1 MNRGRPPNWNPFSSL
16 GADVWTE
23 VAEFGSKG
31 RIGIALAARRRLPWF
46 DEAVGNG
53 LLATLEPDGY
63 AQLEPWSSA
72 GGELVAE
79 IKEKISIAYHLRG
92 EIVLAAM
99 DRYMFISV
107 EGNGRLVAPGNLVA
121 HIDPDNSG
129 RARFVVRDSKL
140 WIWSEKQWQSR
151 RAERLSVLSR

>member
-1 MNRGRPPNWNPFSSL
+1 MSQGRPPNWNPFSSL

-46 DEAVGNG
+46 DEAVENG

-63 AQLEPWSSA
+63 AQLAPWSSA

-79 IKEKISIAYHLRG
+79 IKEKNL
-92 EIVLAAM
+92 
-99 DRYMFISV
+99 DRVSSPRR
-107 EGNGRLVAPGNLVA
+107 NRP
-121 HIDPDNSG
+121 S
-129 RARFVVRDSKL
+129 RDGP
-140 WIWSEKQWQSR
+140 IH
-151 RAERLSVLSR
+151 VH